1 MDYTPRSAVFTFG
14 ECKGQS
20 CVNIS
25 IVNDST
31 VEKDESFSVTLGSA
45 PNLDNR
51 IKLDSES
58 TVVEIIDNDGMK

>member
-1 MDYTPRSAVFTFG
+1 MDYTPRSAVFMFG
-14 ECKGQS
+14 ECKRQS

-25 IVNDST
+25 IVNDSI

>member
-14 ECKGQS
+14 ECKRQS

-25 IVNDST
+25 IVNDSI
-31 VEKDESFSVTLGSA
+31 VEKDESFSVALDSA

-51 IKLDSES
+51 IKLDPES
-58 TVVEIIDNDGMK
+58 AVVEIIDNDGMK

>member
-1 MDYTPRSAVFTFG
+1 MDYTPRSAVFMFG
-14 ECKGQS
+14 GCKRQS

-25 IVNDST
+25 IVNDSI
-31 VEKDESFSVTLGSA
+31 VEKDESFSVALGSA

-58 TVVEIIDNDGMK
+58 AVVEIIDNDGMK

>member
-14 ECKGQS
+14 ECKRQS

-25 IVNDST
+25 VVNDSI
-31 VEKDESFSVTLGSA
+31 VEKDESFSVALGSA

-58 TVVEIIDNDGMK
+58 AVVVIIDNDGMK

>member
-1 MDYTPRSAVFTFG
+1 MDYTSRSAVFTFG
-14 ECKGQS
+14 ECKRQI

-25 IVNDST
+25 IVNDPI
-31 VEKDESFSVTLGSA
+31 VEKDETFSVALDST

-58 TVVEIIDNDGMK
+58 VMVEIIDNDGMK